1 MDYKNGYSIKPKY
14 VTSVGEVIFT
24 DGTNDVRANQVTCED
39 YGYTFNAST
48 GTCTSFRYNTKINLT
63 SNNAHNIIKGTLN
76 TTNVGTEN
84 SFLLG
89 VSNTSKGNNQNI
101 LITGAK
107 NEIENS
113 LNNSSIIG
121 GTFAQAQNQGEVV
134 IGGGGFQEALG
145 LGLSQQSF
153 IQQSNKTIDATET
166 ALLTQYLPLTYI
178 QKVANSVIGFEANV
192 IGVNYGG
199 EGDIGDYGYVQITGA
214 VTFTNGLASTYHQT
228 TTHIVAAGQSGM
240 NITASMKDVTATSF
254 GVHVTG
260 LAETRI
266 QWTASVK
273 LWQNKLQITF

>member
-1 MDYKNGYSIKPKY
+1 MNYRKGYTIKPSEISG
-14 VTSVGEVIFT
+14 TGEVFFT
-24 DGTNDVRANQVTCED
+24 NGSVQVLANQIVCEA
-39 YGYTFNAST
+39 YGYNYNKES
-48 GTCTSFRYNTKINLT
+48 GTCSAFRYNSKLNNRLTDKDNKINGQNNNTEKNSKNLVIIGT
-63 SNNAHNIIKGTLN
+63 SN
-76 TTNVGTEN
+76 TT
-84 SFLLG
+84 
-89 VSNTSKGNNQNI
+89 KGNNSNL
-101 LITGAK
+101 LITGER
-107 NEIENS
+107 NEIETS
-113 LNNSSIIG
+113 INNSSIIAG
-121 GTFAQAQNQGEVV
+121 SLANIVNQGSVV
-134 IGGGGFQEALG
+134 IGGGGFNEKI
-145 LGLSQQSF
+145 GLSQMSF
-153 IQQSNKTIDATET
+153 VQQSNKTLDATET

-199 EGDIGDYGYVQITGA
+199 EGEVGEYGYVQVTGA

-228 TTHIVAAGQSGM
+228 TTHVVAAGQSGM